1 MSVLEVFVATQLV
14 TFLLV
19 FARIGCAIM
28 LLPGFGDTT
37 IPMEVRL
44 FFALGL
50 SFIFVPVLGPY
61 LPAEI
66 PQQPVAFGILV
77 IREMVAGLFIGL
89 MAQIMMIAMNIATM
103 LIAHATSLSS
113 AMTFNPQMASQST
126 VISSFISLL
135 VIVMIFVTDLH
146 HMLLLGVI
154 DSYRLIPV
162 AAPLVFGDMAFTLA
176 EGISLALRVGLMIV
190 TPFVVVSF
198 GVFIAMG
205 LVARLVPQIQ
215 VFILSIP
222 VQIITGL
229 IVFIT
234 ALSAMMLYFLEQYS
248 TFWQSFL
255 LG

>member
-1 MSVLEVFVATQLV
+1 MSLLEVFVATQLV

-37 IPMEVRL
+37 VPMEIRL
-44 FFALGL
+44 FFALAL
-50 SFIFVPVLGPY
+50 SFIFVPVLQPFM
-61 LPAEI
+61 PPDI
-66 PQQPVAFGILV
+66 PSAPIAFGLLIAH
-77 IREMVAGLFIGL
+77 EMLAGLFIGL
-89 MAQIMMIAMNIATM
+89 MAQIMMIAMNVTSV
-103 LIAHATSLSS
+103 LIAHATALSS
-113 AMTFNPQMASQST
+113 AFTFNPQMATQST

-146 HMLLLGVI
+146 HLLLLGVI
-154 DSYRLIPV
+154 DSYRLLPV
-162 AAPLVFGDMAFTLA
+162 SVDLIFGDMAYSLA

-190 TPFVVVSF
+190 APFIVVSF

-222 VQIITGL
+222 VQTVTGL
-229 IVFIT
+229 IVFMT

-248 TFWQSFL
+248 AFWQSFL
-255 LG
+255 SS